1 MKFYLIFFFLLFSLN
16 SICQMTREIWAG
28 IGIKTNL
35 TPTSEVAIDINTRS
49 YSYYF
54 QLLYPEITYKYKLN
68 KWVKPS
74 IDYRLLDQRNKY
86 GNFTLSNRLNFN
98 IEFEKKIQKK
108 IGIGFRIRYQSTFKR
123 IIDANNYDADFSN
136 VIRLKPSLSYIP
148 KKSKF
153 SYNSA
158 IEFFYNPKNEMLG
171 HLFVQYRISLGTD
184 INLKGQNT
192 LSLKYLYGQNI
203 NSPKNKSQH
212 VLSINYIFEWKRKFE
227 KEEI

>member
-1 MKFYLIFFFLLFSLN
+1 
-16 SICQMTREIWAG
+16 MTSEIWTG
-28 IGIKTNL
+28 IGIKKNL
-35 TPTSEVAIDINTRS
+35 TPKSEVAIDINTRS

-74 IDYRLLDQRNKY
+74 IDYRLLNQRNKY

-98 IEFEKKIQKK
+98 IEFEKKFRKK

-123 IIDANNYDADFSN
+123 IIDGNNYDADFSN
-136 VIRLKPSLSYIP
+136 VIRLKPSLTYMP

-158 IEFFYNPKNEMLG
+158 IEFFYNPQNVILG
-171 HLFVQYRISLGTD
+171 NRFVQYRISLGTD
-184 INLKGQNT
+184 INLKGTNT

-203 NSPKNKSQH
+203 NISKNKSQH
-212 VLSINYIFEWKRKFE
+212 VLSINYIFEWKKKF
-227 KEEI
+227 K